1 MPAAQDSLDD
11 LRREIDQIDTEI
23 HDLLMRRTAIVE
35 RVGVVKGRA
44 KIFTRPG
51 REAQIFRRLVARHR
65 GGFPKSVVVQIWSEI
80 ISALTALQG
89 AFTVAAHAPTNGE
102 DLRRLA
108 RQHYGCERQITG
120 HESVSGV
127 LRAVTEGQ
135 ATFGLL
141 PVPKGGDAEP
151 WWRGLARDGADVPRI
166 VARLPF
172 ASLSTASGNG
182 AEALA
187 VALAAQEVSGNDR
200 SYLVLESDEP
210 MSRGALQ
217 KRLNQ
222 AGLVAMSIESRDD
235 APDRRTYLVE
245 VDHYVAPDDPRLER
259 LLRGGEE
266 AVSQCR
272 VIGGYAVPLSA
283 AELESAME
291 LESDRDAG

>member
-1 MPAAQDSLDD
+1 
-11 LRREIDQIDTEI
+11 
-23 HDLLMRRTAIVE
+23 
-35 RVGVVKGRA
+35 
-44 KIFTRPG
+44 
-51 REAQIFRRLVARHR
+51 VARHR
-65 GGFPKSVVVQIWSEI
+65 GSLPKPVVVQIWREI
-80 ISALTALQG
+80 ISALTALEG
-89 AFTVAAHAPTNGE
+89 PYTVAAHAPAGGE

-108 RQHYGCERQITG
+108 RQHYGCERPITS

-135 ATFGLL
+135 ATLGLL
-141 PVPKGGDAEP
+141 PVPKGDDAES

-200 SYLVLESDEP
+200 SYLVLESDQP

-217 KRLNQ
+217 TRLNQ
-222 AGLVAMSIESRDD
+222 AGLEAMNIESRDD

-245 VDHYVAPDDPRLER
+245 VDHYVAPDDPRLDR
-259 LLRGGEE
+259 LLQGGEE
-266 AVSQCR
+266 AVGQCR

-283 AELESAME
+283 AELG
-291 LESDRDAG
+291 SDQDAG